1 MRRLLFL
8 TCAIVFADTVFYAV
22 LVPLVPYFA
31 EEFGMSKGAVG
42 ILTGAFGAGI
52 LVGSAPGAYLA
63 SRIGV
68 KATAVAGLGLLAA
81 TSLPFGFAGEA
92 WTLVALRF
100 GEGFGSALSWV
111 AAFTWIVMRAPEEK
125 RGQMIGTLI
134 SAAVVGTLVGPALG
148 GAAVAVGL
156 APVFVSVAVLG
167 LLVALWA
174 LLTPAPPAA
183 GVAPEFR
190 SLGAVLRPSLF
201 LGLWLILLSPLL
213 FSAMAVLSPLAFSGL
228 GWGANAIAAVF
239 LLGAAVEAGV
249 HPLAGRWSDRSG
261 YRPPVLTGLLGS
273 VVLLF
278 ALPGFASP
286 YLLALLVVLAAA
298 VFNFALTPGTALLTA
313 GAEKAGIGPALAFG
327 LTNFA
332 WASGYAAGAP
342 LGGLLADLGGDGL
355 AYLALVPVCLLTLLL
370 ARRVT

>member
-31 EEFGMSKGAVG
+31 EEFGMTKGAVG
-42 ILTGAFGAGI
+42 VLSGAFGAGI

-63 SRIGV
+63 SRVGV
-68 KATAVAGLGLLAA
+68 RATAVAGLGLLAA
-81 TSLPFGFAGEA
+81 TSLPFGFVGEA
-92 WTLVALRF
+92 WVLVALRF

-111 AAFTWIVMRAPEEK
+111 AAFTWIVMRAPEER

-148 GAAVAVGL
+148 GAAVFVGL
-156 APVFVSVAVLG
+156 VPVFVSVAVLG

-190 SLGAVLRPSLF
+190 SLSAVLRPSLF

-228 GWGANAIAAVF
+228 GWGAAAIAAVF
-239 LLGAAVEAGV
+239 LVGAAVEAGV
-249 HPLAGRWSDRSG
+249 HPLAGRWSDAGG

-273 VVLLF
+273 VALLL
-278 ALPGFASP
+278 ALPAAANP
-286 YLLALLVVLAAA
+286 HLLALLVVLAAA
-298 VFNFALTPGTALLTA
+298 VFNFALTPGTALLTT

-370 ARRVT
+370 VRRTV